1 MSQKYLWSFCW
12 DCGRSG
18 SLEGLF
24 VATEKEVEEAT
35 GQEVYFGEA
44 LGKHSEVYGTIDEG
58 DIFKVEISPE
68 AVSEV
73 SKHLGETWS
82 GWNPL
87 EYVRFYCDRCGDRMD
102 YDEVSYSDVYDPG
115 LDEQYNRVCSSCH
128 EALGG
133 EEE

>member
-1 MSQKYLWSFCW
+1 MNQKYLWSFYW

-24 VATEKEVEEAT
+24 VATEKEIEEAT
-35 GQEVYFGEA
+35 GQEVYFGEV

-58 DIFKVEISPE
+58 DISKVEISPE
-68 AVSEV
+68 AVEEV

-87 EYVRFYCDRCGDRMD
+87 EYVRYECEKCGDGIAYEEM
-102 YDEVSYSDVYDPG
+102 SYSNDEYDRICSYCHDHEG
-115 LDEQYNRVCSSCH
+115 DGDDE
-128 EALGG
+128 
-133 EEE
+133 